1 MERSKRIVSE
11 KFQDDFNYCQDMTP
25 RMGSDRCQETA
36 KPVVSQTGRKPMTQ
50 WPTTETKVS
59 EPGRTT
65 PECLLKW
72 TIDPETGKPIGRWVA
87 AERAETVSVPALRSA
102 A

>member
-1 MERSKRIVSE
+1 
-11 KFQDDFNYCQDMTP
+11 
-25 RMGSDRCQETA
+25 
-36 KPVVSQTGRKPMTQ
+36 MTQ
-50 WPTTETKVS
+50 WPTTETKAS

-65 PECLLKW
+65 PKCLLKW

-87 AERAETVSVPALRSA
+87 ERAETVSVPALRSA